1 MNTETT
7 TQDTLKEYLLREWR
21 HNCAPKYQR
30 YFEEWYRNLTAW
42 QLTCYTAWMLGSLS
56 PWVEPKD
63 NQE

>member
-1 MNTETT
+1 MNIETT

-42 QLTCYTAWMLGSLS
+42 MLGSLS